1 MAGTGA
7 GTEVDTGHGRDERG
21 PRRTQ
26 VSRDRG
32 GPGRVALPPCK
43 QALGEAMAGPQ
54 FPSLIAKDL
63 SMKQSSIACAA
74 MKCEEHR
81 R

>member
-1 MAGTGA
+1 MSGTGA
-7 GTEVDTGHGRDERG
+7 GTEVDTGQQG

-26 VSRDRG
+26 ASRDRG

-43 QALGEAMAGPQ
+43 QALGEAVAGPR

-74 MKCEEHR
+74 VKCEEHR